1 VCEDASALQVAAYRH
16 VNMHVRRPRFV
27 ADVIAW
33 PRSNIWQPDSEFE
46 ITPSYKNKKGV
57 ARATPLEAKKNPS

>member
-27 ADVIAW
+27 ADVIAR
-33 PRSNIWQPDSEFE
+33 PRSNIWQ
-46 ITPSYKNKKGV
+46 ITRSGAIFASKTKKGV
-57 ARATPLEAKKNPS
+57 ARATPLEAKKNRS

>member
-33 PRSNIWQPDSEFE
+33 PRSNIWA
-46 ITPSYKNKKGV
+46 TYKNKKGV
-57 ARATPLEAKKNPS
+57 ARATPLEAKKIRS